1 MPLPELPELEELYRL
16 YRTDLYRYLCD
27 KLLHDY
33 FEFARGVVEGAY
45 DLLYVVNRSRN
56 LTHDPAEAE
65 DLLSETFLRAL
76 KRLHTYRGDCAVKTW
91 LFGIARNIWLEG
103 LRKKHPTASTDDL
116 LEGCLAEDTL
126 TERTDSRLQWQR
138 VKELL
143 QQGDDRARRV
153 VQLRAMGYSYNE
165 IAAELH
171 ISESSARVIEHRTRT
186 WLKQMLAKEGY
197 DL

>member
-16 YRTDLYRYLCD
+16 YRADLYRYLC
-27 KLLHDY
+27 H
-33 FEFARGVVEGAY
+33 
-45 DLLYVVNRSRN
+45 
-56 LTHDPAEAE
+56 LTHNPAEAE

-76 KRLHTYRGDCAVKTW
+76 KRLQTYRGDCAVKTW
-91 LFGIARNIWLEG
+91 LFGIARNIW
-103 LRKKHPTASTDDL
+103 

-143 QQGDDRARRV
+143 QQRDDRARRV

>member
-16 YRTDLYRYLCD
+16 YRTDLYHYLC
-27 KLLHDY
+27 H
-33 FEFARGVVEGAY
+33 
-45 DLLYVVNRSRN
+45 

-103 LRKKHPTASTDDL
+103 LRKKHPTASTDEL

-143 QQGDDRARRV
+143 QQRDDRARRV